1 MATES
6 QINANQQNAQ
16 KSTGPQTAV
25 GKKLQKILPKDLCKV
40 NDDPRGAGPEFV
52 LGRATIKDLLNS
64 RVLDRLIMYERRI
77 EHSLFKTMA
86 ELQRLQLL
94 RQLQEAEICEAEP
107 DQAIHKACGFEAAAR
122 RRLADLKKT
131 NPIKVT
137 F

>member
-52 LGRATIKDLLNS
+52 LGRAS
-64 RVLDRLIMYERRI
+64 
-77 EHSLFKTMA
+77 
-86 ELQRLQLL
+86 
-94 RQLQEAEICEAEP
+94 
-107 DQAIHKACGFEAAAR
+107 AR
-122 RRLADLKKT
+122 PADDVRT
-131 NPIKVT
+131 PNRTQPV
-137 F
+137 